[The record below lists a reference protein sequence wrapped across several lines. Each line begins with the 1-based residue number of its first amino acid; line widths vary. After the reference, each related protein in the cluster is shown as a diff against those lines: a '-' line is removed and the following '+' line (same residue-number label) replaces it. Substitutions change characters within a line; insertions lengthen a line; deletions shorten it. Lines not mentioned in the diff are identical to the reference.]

1 MLGVVAGTALQLQQ
15 PDLWPL
21 PVYVVATLLLAAIAF
36 GVWRHSA
43 WQAGWVSLL
52 LAAAL
57 AGSATGWRAAWMQA
71 HALPAALEGQDVRV
85 QGVISDMPQ
94 PVERGLRLQFEVEQ
108 AWLHGQTVQL
118 PRHVWLTW
126 YGAPPPQGLQAGQR
140 WQWTVRLKAPH
151 GDRNPHGMD
160 WELWLWSQGI
170 QATGYVRTGKGMEV
184 PQWWG
189 QTWQA
194 PLAQWRGHVHRAM
207 QAPAGA
213 DAREQASWGVVQA
226 LVTGA
231 QSSMTAQDWQ
241 LFRDTGIAHLV
252 SISGLHIT
260 MFAWLAVALVH
271 LGWKRSAR
279 LCLWC
284 PAPTAAAWGGLVL
297 ATLYALFSGWGI
309 PAQRTIGMLG
319 MVVLLRTQGR
329 VWPWPYV
336 WLVVLTA
343 VVLADPW
350 SLLQAGFWLS
360 FVAVGVLFAAQP
372 QAMLPHGWRGAVLR
386 LLKEQLVVGLA
397 LAPLTLLLFGQ
408 ISLVGMLVNLW
419 AIPWVTLVV
428 TPLSMLGVLCPPLW
442 HLAVLCVTGMVWLLQ
457 HMAAWPLAVL
467 YFAQPPWWAAVAG
480 VAACLWMAMPLDM
493 RWRLLGL
500 PAVLPML
507 WWQPATPAWGQFD
520 LLALDVG
527 QGSAILLRTQYHSL
541 LFDAG
546 PRWSAHADAGARTI
560 VPVLRALGVQL
571 TAQMISHADSDHAGG
586 AASVQQAFPQLQ
598 WLGAGGKP
606 CQSGQVWEWD
616 GVRFE
621 VLWPWPARR
630 QVALSRNASSCVLRV
645 RSQTGQAALLTGDI
659 EKAQEQALVV
669 AETDLRADVLLMP
682 HHGSATSSSRALVEA
697 VQPALA
703 IAQAGYR
710 NRFGHPAPSVIARYE
725 AAGVPWVATPSC
737 GAALWRSWEPDAV
750 QCERVHHRRYWMHR

>member
-71 HALPAALEGQDVRV
+71 HALPAALEAQDVRV

-284 PAPTAAAWGGLVL
+284 PAPPAAAWGGLVL
-297 ATLYALFSGWGI
+297 ATL
-309 PAQRTIGMLG
+309 
-319 MVVLLRTQGR
+319 
-329 VWPWPYV
+329 
-336 WLVVLTA
+336 
-343 VVLADPW
+343 
-350 SLLQAGFWLS
+350 
-360 FVAVGVLFAAQP
+360 
-372 QAMLPHGWRGAVLR
+372 
-386 LLKEQLVVGLA
+386 
-397 LAPLTLLLFGQ
+397 
-408 ISLVGMLVNLW
+408 
-419 AIPWVTLVV
+419 
-428 TPLSMLGVLCPPLW
+428 
-442 HLAVLCVTGMVWLLQ
+442 
-457 HMAAWPLAVL
+457 
-467 YFAQPPWWAAVAG
+467 
-480 VAACLWMAMPLDM
+480 
-493 RWRLLGL
+493 
-500 PAVLPML
+500 
-507 WWQPATPAWGQFD
+507 
-520 LLALDVG
+520 
-527 QGSAILLRTQYHSL
+527 
-541 LFDAG
+541 
-546 PRWSAHADAGARTI
+546 
-560 VPVLRALGVQL
+560 
-571 TAQMISHADSDHAGG
+571 
-586 AASVQQAFPQLQ
+586 
-598 WLGAGGKP
+598 
-606 CQSGQVWEWD
+606 
-616 GVRFE
+616 
-621 VLWPWPARR
+621 
-630 QVALSRNASSCVLRV
+630 
-645 RSQTGQAALLTGDI
+645 
-659 EKAQEQALVV
+659 
-669 AETDLRADVLLMP
+669 
-682 HHGSATSSSRALVEA
+682 
-697 VQPALA
+697 
-703 IAQAGYR
+703 
-710 NRFGHPAPSVIARYE
+710 
-725 AAGVPWVATPSC
+725 
-737 GAALWRSWEPDAV
+737 
-750 QCERVHHRRYWMHR
+750 